1 MTQGKQFDAI
11 YFKNEIPKNY
21 FISGYGTRDQ
31 FAGLYKTIYQFP
43 EFDVRYKLKELSS
56 YLHIPDILLI
66 KMIQIFEE
74 LHFVTITEGI
84 MT

>member
-31 FAGLYKTIYQFP
+31 FASLYKTIYQFP

-66 KMIQIFEE
+66 KMIQI
-74 LHFVTITEGI
+74 LKNYILLRLQKGL
-84 MT
+84 